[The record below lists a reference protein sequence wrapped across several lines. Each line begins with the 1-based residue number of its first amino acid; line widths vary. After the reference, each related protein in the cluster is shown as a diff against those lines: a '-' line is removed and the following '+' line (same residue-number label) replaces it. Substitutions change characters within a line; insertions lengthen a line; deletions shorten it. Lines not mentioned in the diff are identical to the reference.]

1 MTKLSFEALQV
12 LDAIDRK
19 GSFAAAAED
28 LHRVPSAVTY
38 SVRQLEAALGIEVF
52 DRTGH
57 RAVLTD
63 AGREL
68 LGQGRRLLR
77 AAADL
82 ECRVQQV
89 AKGWESELRIAVD
102 TVINA
107 EKLLGT
113 VGEFY
118 EQQSGT
124 RVKLMHEVLGGVW
137 DALESGRADLGIG
150 AAGEA
155 PAGRSYATRI
165 LGRIEMVFVAAP
177 FHAINKEAQPLTD
190 EAIQKYR
197 AVSVADSS
205 RVLPPRTMGLLS
217 GQDVLTV
224 ASMEDKAAAHI
235 AGLGVGHLPRW
246 IAEREAQAGRLRI
259 LPTLAPRPLGDLAVA
274 WHPGQQGKALKWFV
288 KRLEDPLVAAELL
301 S

>member
-1 MTKLSFEALQV
+1 MRLTLEALQV

-38 SVRQLEAALGIEVF
+38 SVRQLEDALGIELF
-52 DRTGH
+52 DRRGH
-57 RAVLTD
+57 RAVLTG

-68 LGQGRRLLR
+68 LTEGRKLLQ

-102 TVINA
+102 TLIGLDKIFGLVS
-107 EKLLGT
+107 
-113 VGEFY
+113 EFY
-118 EQQSGT
+118 ERQTGT
-124 RVKLMHEVLGGVW
+124 RLRISQEVLAGTW
-137 DALESGRADLGIG
+137 DALASGRADLAVG
-150 AAGEA
+150 AGGDA
-155 PAGRSYATRI
+155 PSGRNYATRP
-165 LGRIEMVFVAAP
+165 LGRVEMVFVAAP
-177 FHAINKEAQPLTD
+177 FHPIVKEPGPLTED
-190 EAIQKYR
+190 VIRRHR
-197 AVSVADSS
+197 AVSIADSS
-205 RVLPPRTMGLLS
+205 RLLAPRTLGLLS

-224 ASMEDKAAAHI
+224 PSMEAKASAHI
-235 AGLGVGHLPRW
+235 AGLGVGFLPRW
-246 IAEREAQAGRLRI
+246 VAEREALAGTLRI
-259 LPTLAPRPLGDLAVA
+259 LAVEAERPPADAMIA
-274 WHPGQQGKALKWFV
+274 WRPGQEGKALKWFV